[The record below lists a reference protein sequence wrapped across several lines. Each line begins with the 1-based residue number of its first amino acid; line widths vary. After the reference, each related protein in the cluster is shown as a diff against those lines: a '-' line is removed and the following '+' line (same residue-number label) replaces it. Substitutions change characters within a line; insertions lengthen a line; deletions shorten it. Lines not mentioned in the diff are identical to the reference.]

1 MRIGNFKHIDGIQW
15 AADVLTG
22 QRQFPSFNKIEP
34 SQKETDDDFS
44 QVLDKACEELRL
56 LREKMRSS

>member
-1 MRIGNFKHIDGIQW
+1 MVEILQVDGIRY
-15 AADVLTG
+15 AADVMSG
-22 QRQFPSFNKIEP
+22 QKQFSSFNKIEP

-56 LREKMRSS
+56 LREKMKSS

>member
-1 MRIGNFKHIDGIQW
+1 MVEILQVDGIRY
-15 AADVLTG
+15 AADVMSG
-22 QRQFPSFNKIEP
+22 QKQFPSFNKIEP

-56 LREKMRSS
+56 LREKMKSS

>member
-1 MRIGNFKHIDGIQW
+1 MVKILQVDGIRY
-15 AADVLTG
+15 AADVMTG
-22 QRQFPSFNKIEP
+22 QQPFPSFNKIEP

-56 LREKMRSS
+56 LREKMKSS